1 MKKRFLAGVL
11 VTTLAVGIQAVP
23 LQTVKAAQVR
33 VEETAQLLAEAVED
47 LEDGTYVEGEALI
60 SMEATQAAALA
71 QEGTYRFDADV
82 QVESVSD
89 FGTDEQTGKETF
101 IVHLTSDKYTT
112 EE

>member
-33 VEETAQLLAEAVED
+33 VEETAQLLAEAVQN

-60 SMEATQAAALA
+60 SMEATQAAAFA
-71 QEGTYRFDADV
+71 REGTYRFDADV
-82 QVESVSD
+82 QV
-89 FGTDEQTGKETF
+89 
-101 IVHLTSDKYTT
+101 
-112 EE
+112 